1 MATPNAATLTVS
13 AHSFYF
19 DPSHRR
25 PIPPEL
31 FRFLLEVEGFT
42 DVEVRSYARSEDRL
56 REDVPAGP
64 IRENVELLNRT
75 LFGDRD
81 YAVIGRAP

>member
-1 MATPNAATLTVS
+1 MALPTLTVS

-31 FRFLLEVEGFT
+31 FQFLLEVEGFT
-42 DVEVRSYARSEDRL
+42 GVEVRSYAPSEPRL
-56 REDVPAGP
+56 REDVPDGP
-64 IRENVELLNRT
+64 ARENVRLLNQT

-81 YAVIGRAP
+81 YAVVGRAP

>member
-1 MATPNAATLTVS
+1 MS
-13 AHSFYF
+13 AHTFYF

-31 FRFLLEVEGFT
+31 FQFLLEVEGFT
-42 DVEVRSYARSEDRL
+42 GVEVRSYARTEERL
-56 REDVPAGP
+56 DESVPDGP
-64 IRENVELLNRT
+64 IRENVKLLNRT